1 MFLARKISLAK
12 WSKKQEQG
20 ELAEDEIPADAV
32 TADLRTQDN
41 KLSFWRC
48 DTKETTEVN
57 KAVLAIAAA
66 YDRIDK
72 IAVVWLAADEL
83 RADGQTL
90 EDSKGRTP
98 VRELVELHIDVCRLD
113 YMRLGK
119 VAQCIFIA
127 LKKGQYLQLRK
138 ARVKELLAEAVKQ
151 GSIDPNH
158 LEKSLRQELKL

>member
-48 DTKETTEVN
+48 GDEEGIEVN
-57 KAVLAIAAA
+57 EAVLALAAA
-66 YDRIDK
+66 GTRVDK
-72 IAVVWLAADEL
+72 IDVVWLAADEL
-83 RADGQTL
+83 RSDGQTL
-90 EDSKGRTP
+90 QDTKGRTP
-98 VRELVELHIDVCRLD
+98 VLELAELHVDVCRLD

-119 VAQCIFIA
+119 VAQRVVTA
-127 LKKGQYLQLRK
+127 LKKERYLRLRK
-138 ARVKELLAEAVKQ
+138 ARVRNLLAEAVEQ
-151 GSIDPNH
+151 GRIDPKD
-158 LEKSLRQELKL
+158 LQKRVREELGL

>member
-12 WSKKQEQG
+12 WSKKQKKG

-57 KAVLAIAAA
+57 KAALAIAAA
-66 YDRIDK
+66 YDRVDK
-72 IAVVWLAADEL
+72 IAVVWLAADKL

-98 VRELVELHIDVCRLD
+98 VRELAELHMDVCRLD

-119 VAQCIFIA
+119 VAQCIFTA
-127 LKKGQYLQLRK
+127 LKEGQYLQLRK
-138 ARVKELLAEAVKQ
+138 ARVKGQSVV
-151 GSIDPNH
+151 
-158 LEKSLRQELKL
+158 